1 MTKPFNKPILFCVF
15 HSQPNYLVVSYLKN
29 AIHPYVV
36 IYINM
41 FYFSLGNSDI
51 NLLFLKISKN
61 TYSLSVENSLS
72 NKDRMGEQFCSDSFS
87 LGTFFVLVEERALL
101 IFAVVICEFLLHSIT
116 YLFSELLTV

>member
-36 IYINM
+36 TYINM

-72 NKDRMGEQFCSDSFS
+72 NKDRMGNS
-87 LGTFFVLVEERALL
+87 
-101 IFAVVICEFLLHSIT
+101 FAVIHSAWVHSL
-116 YLFSELLTV
+116 Y